1 MENVARLSIAQKIL
15 FKNPFH
21 FNLEVNGEPEQK
33 QLDTFKTKPRPLGN
47 DNKKKKTKST
57 KQYST
62 DTLKQKM
69 TNKEV
74 CNVSLARRQ
83 ANKLPGQAKHAVISV
98 VVSRHR
104 QCHL

>member
-1 MENVARLSIAQKIL
+1 MASRNKNNSIRS
-15 FKNPFH
+15 
-21 FNLEVNGEPEQK
+21 
-33 QLDTFKTKPRPLGN
+33 RPNHAHLATII
-47 DNKKKKTKST
+47 KKKKTKST